1 MASRFDTSHR
11 PHHARH
17 LSHTITDGR
26 AQEWRLIQRHPLS
39 HRSSHEPSSQR
50 RHLDISG
57 RSKVLEGSHSS
68 AAFLYLTASLILPP
82 LLQLEECFV
91 RGNCIKYFRVPEE
104 TVERVKEES
113 LKRPAEVCIA
123 PSPLSPVFP
132 PTFAPTTLCCSCAV
146 APTHS
151 CHRTMFSKCCILYLL
166 PHPRNSACAPVVA
179 AAVAAASLVRY
190 LHSITHNRFKYT
202 RVLCLASFI
211 ESHCRWWEVWQGRWY
226 GTWWWPWRQRRWRRR
241 SWQRCVALISLPCKS
256 AHLY

>member
-1 MASRFDTSHR
+1 MVRRPRCMIHHFQTQFFRPAQLPLTLLKAVKDQNMASRFDNSHR

-57 RSKVLEGSHSS
+57 WSKVLEGAHSS
-68 AAFLYLTASLILPP
+68 ATFLYLTASLILPP

-113 LKRPAEVCIA
+113 LKRPAEVCPF
-123 PSPLSPVFP
+123 PSFPCVPSHFCPNDFMLLLRCRSYSLMSP
-132 PTFAPTTLCCSCAV
+132 
-146 APTHS
+146 H
-151 CHRTMFSKCCILYLL
+151 Y
-166 PHPRNSACAPVVA
+166 
-179 AAVAAASLVRY
+179 
-190 LHSITHNRFKYT
+190 
-202 RVLCLASFI
+202 VL
-211 ESHCRWWEVWQGRWY
+211 
-226 GTWWWPWRQRRWRRR
+226 
-241 SWQRCVALISLPCKS
+241 
-256 AHLY
+256 